1 MNDGDVRMTEEQIIK
16 IKKEIEFNLK
26 MLQETYGLDNL
37 ILIAGKTPKG
47 TANTIMICEEMGS
60 CYANEQMMEDRLV
73 KMQVSTINLSKDG
86 ELT

>member
-1 MNDGDVRMTEEQIIK
+1 MTERQMIT

-47 TANTIMICEEMGS
+47 TANTVMFCEEMGS
-60 CYANEQMMEDRLV
+60 CYANEQMMEDRL
-73 KMQVSTINLSKDG
+73 MQMQESAINLSEDE
-86 ELT
+86 ELI